1 MGCPGIR
8 PHKSMFPALIEE
20 EAVESPRAR
29 NAGDTYRESL
39 IAELL
44 VAARRNSTADLADLV
59 HAAKWFSR
67 DPPHPEPASLR
78 FVREPAQTP

>member
-44 VAARRNSTADLADLV
+44 VAARRNSTAD
-59 HAAKWFSR
+59 KWFSR